1 MQKKISTSLV
11 ASFLLAT
18 TNLYSVQNLET
29 ITVTSATK
37 SDKSIQ
43 DVTSNVEV
51 ITKQEIEEKH
61 FTTVVEALN
70 TVSGISFVSNGGM
83 GNTSNVY
90 LRGMD
95 SKGILVLIDGV
106 RYQDPSNT
114 SGAAFSHL
122 MISDIERIE
131 VIKGAQSSVWGA
143 DASAGVI
150 NIITK
155 EAQNGTHVSFNSEL
169 GSFQTKKYGMSVSNK
184 TNKYNVK
191 LSADRVLT
199 DGFSSQ
205 VFYGDKV
212 DDYEKDGY
220 RNTTVNFKGAYNLTD
235 SDSVGFNY
243 NHINSFVAYDDWNV
257 PDSSLHSDNESNLY
271 SINYNKQYNNHNIK
285 LKYDISKFQKK
296 ELEATSSWEVRDY
309 DGETKILDLT
319 DNISYFDKDTFL
331 VGLSHEETDV
341 DYVKGD
347 NSTNDDSNINKAAY
361 LINTN
366 YLGDFAISE
375 SFRRDDYS
383 NFGSKNTGKIGVKYT
398 VNEDLSFNTNYG
410 TAYNAPNIINILNP
424 WGTSNPDLEPE
435 KIKSLDV
442 STTYK
447 DLTVTYFE
455 NKIDNLVNWQSN
467 QYQNIEGTSTIKGY
481 ETKYT
486 RMLIEDLL
494 LNLNYTHLSAKDS
507 EEKELARR
515 PKNQIGFGADYYGI
529 DKFHFNVNGYYIGNR
544 YDESNKSGAETG
556 NYTLWNTVV
565 NYEINKT
572 FSTYLKVDN
581 LFDKYYQTIDGYAT
595 AERSAYLGLKAN
607 F

>member
-1 MQKKISTSLV
+1 MQRKISTSLV

-70 TVSGISFVSNGGM
+70 TVSGISFVSNGGI

-95 SKGILVLIDGV
+95 PKGILVLIDGV

-199 DGFSSQ
+199 DGF
-205 VFYGDKV
+205 FF
-212 DDYEKDGY
+212 
-220 RNTTVNFKGAYNLTD
+220 T
-235 SDSVGFNY
+235 
-243 NHINSFVAYDDWNV
+243 SF
-257 PDSSLHSDNESNLY
+257 
-271 SINYNKQYNNHNIK
+271 
-285 LKYDISKFQKK
+285 
-296 ELEATSSWEVRDY
+296 
-309 DGETKILDLT
+309 
-319 DNISYFDKDTFL
+319 
-331 VGLSHEETDV
+331 
-341 DYVKGD
+341 
-347 NSTNDDSNINKAAY
+347 
-361 LINTN
+361 
-366 YLGDFAISE
+366 
-375 SFRRDDYS
+375 
-383 NFGSKNTGKIGVKYT
+383 
-398 VNEDLSFNTNYG
+398 
-410 TAYNAPNIINILNP
+410 
-424 WGTSNPDLEPE
+424 
-435 KIKSLDV
+435 
-442 STTYK
+442 
-447 DLTVTYFE
+447 
-455 NKIDNLVNWQSN
+455 
-467 QYQNIEGTSTIKGY
+467 
-481 ETKYT
+481 
-486 RMLIEDLL
+486 
-494 LNLNYTHLSAKDS
+494 
-507 EEKELARR
+507 
-515 PKNQIGFGADYYGI
+515 
-529 DKFHFNVNGYYIGNR
+529 
-544 YDESNKSGAETG
+544 
-556 NYTLWNTVV
+556 LW
-565 NYEINKT
+565 
-572 FSTYLKVDN
+572 
-581 LFDKYYQTIDGYAT
+581 
-595 AERSAYLGLKAN
+595 R
-607 F
+607 

>member
-1 MQKKISTSLV
+1 MQRKISTSLV

-70 TVSGISFVSNGGM
+70 TVSGISFVSNGGI

-95 SKGILVLIDGV
+95 TKGILVLIDGV

-243 NHINSFVAYDDWNV
+243 NHINSFVAYDDWNA

-271 SINYNKQYNNHNIK
+271 SINYRAAC
-285 LKYDISKFQKK
+285 KFHHHK
-296 ELEATSSWEVRDY
+296 
-309 DGETKILDLT
+309 
-319 DNISYFDKDTFL
+319 
-331 VGLSHEETDV
+331 
-341 DYVKGD
+341 
-347 NSTNDDSNINKAAY
+347 
-361 LINTN
+361 
-366 YLGDFAISE
+366 
-375 SFRRDDYS
+375 
-383 NFGSKNTGKIGVKYT
+383 
-398 VNEDLSFNTNYG
+398 
-410 TAYNAPNIINILNP
+410 
-424 WGTSNPDLEPE
+424 
-435 KIKSLDV
+435 
-442 STTYK
+442 
-447 DLTVTYFE
+447 
-455 NKIDNLVNWQSN
+455 LVN
-467 QYQNIEGTSTIKGY
+467 
-481 ETKYT
+481 
-486 RMLIEDLL
+486 L
-494 LNLNYTHLSAKDS
+494 
-507 EEKELARR
+507 
-515 PKNQIGFGADYYGI
+515 
-529 DKFHFNVNGYYIGNR
+529 
-544 YDESNKSGAETG
+544 
-556 NYTLWNTVV
+556 
-565 NYEINKT
+565 
-572 FSTYLKVDN
+572 
-581 LFDKYYQTIDGYAT
+581 
-595 AERSAYLGLKAN
+595 
-607 F
+607 